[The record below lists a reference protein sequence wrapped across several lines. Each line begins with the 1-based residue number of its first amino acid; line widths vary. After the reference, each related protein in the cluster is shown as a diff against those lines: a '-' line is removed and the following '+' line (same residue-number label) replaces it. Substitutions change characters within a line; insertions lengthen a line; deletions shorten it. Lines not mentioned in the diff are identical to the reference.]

1 MLDFYYHHT
10 GAAARI
16 HTHTTGFVWGK
27 KTREVWVGLTISAAA
42 TTTAAAVLS
51 ITFGQRSRDVIGVN
65 LLVTTVMSD
74 IMDDLIPGLADG
86 LSNDSVVFCHTQTG
100 DKMKD
105 RGVQWRPPWSIDG
118 GLGHTSYW
126 IFFFVCSSWLGVCN
140 RANRTVSTIVNKS
153 LSNQRIFCWSCV
165 TIW

>member
-1 MLDFYYHHT
+1 M
-10 GAAARI
+10 
-16 HTHTTGFVWGK
+16 
-27 KTREVWVGLTISAAA
+27 GLTVSAAA
-42 TTTAAAVLS
+42 TTTAAAVPVYF
-51 ITFGQRSRDVIGVN
+51 TFGQRSRDVIGVN

-126 IFFFVCSSWLGVCN
+126 IFFLSSAARDWVCVIEPTALCQQS
-140 RANRTVSTIVNKS
+140 
-153 LSNQRIFCWSCV
+153 
-165 TIW
+165 